1 MGKVLLQGLKR
12 FVAQRIL
19 AAWAGGGFGSLGGSN
34 DGVGVGGSCEAFVM
48 G

>member
-1 MGKVLLQGLKR
+1 MGKVFLQGLKR

-19 AAWAGGGFGSLGGSN
+19 AGWAGGRDGSLGGSD

-48 G
+48 S